1 MRTNLRSK
9 LINPQFIT
17 FLETS
22 KFRRVGLDKHERKLR
37 RKTVWARMSLLI
49 GGLIFGWMI
58 IESAQAIS
66 LF

>member
-1 MRTNLRSK
+1 MRSK
-9 LINPQFIT
+9 LINPRFVG

-22 KFRRVGLDKHERKLR
+22 KFQRVHLDKHERKLR
-37 RKTVWARMSLLI
+37 RKAVWGRMTLLI
-49 GGLIFGWMI
+49 GFLIFGWII